1 MNIITKMGS
10 RIGRL
15 GVIGDILD
23 GVSGIFDLLATIP
36 LDGSIAVLI
45 KSPPENVGH
54 PFFG

>member
-23 GVSGIFDLLATIP
+23 GISGIFDLLATTAWI
-36 LDGSIAVLI
+36 LGE
-45 KSPPENVGH
+45 K
-54 PFFG
+54 